1 MQCSRRCTTK
11 QAKIGGVWA
20 ICCHRP
26 VCRRHR
32 WGVAKYRAYWNSE
45 RCHQGIDGQTPV
57 ERADSARVAD
67 VPDLSELRRRK
78 LVRQSFAH
86 GPLNSYS
93 LEPVAEAA

>member
-1 MQCSRRCTTK
+1 VGPPSLDFRYLDE
-11 QAKIGGVWA
+11 
-20 ICCHRP
+20 
-26 VCRRHR
+26 
-32 WGVAKYRAYWNSE
+32 YRAYWNSE

-67 VPDLSELRRRK
+67 VLNLSQLRRRN

-86 GPLNSYS
+86 GLLNSYS